1 MAQHLWSPIRALVV
15 VVCFALGVWLAFH
28 HPLAPIAAV
37 VVFVAWCAASYR
49 WPSIAF
55 AALPAIIPI
64 VDLAP
69 WTGWIVVEEF
79 DLVLLGTAAGTYASI
94 AFGPQEQLGR
104 RSSRLFHIFT
114 LLFLGSVLAA
124 LVIGVVAAFSELF
137 GSPALVFGGFGFLA
151 LAFSLAFQDI
161 LKNFIAGI
169 FMLLERPF
177 RLGDEI
183 TVDNHTGIVEN
194 IEMRATT
201 LRTSDGEQVITPN
214 SLVYTGTIINR
225 TRYPTRLFTLTA
237 KVPAGAALDGL
248 AERLEEQLKSRPDIV
263 KDPPPHVSLQPSLDG
278 GLTLEVRYWLD
289 YRRNDPLVVQA
300 SVGRQIYQA
309 IQSPTEPTSTGP
321 PRKAAGT

>member
-1 MAQHLWSPIRALVV
+1 MGAMW
-15 VVCFALGVWLAFH
+15 
-28 HPLAPIAAV
+28 
-37 VVFVAWCAASYR
+37 
-49 WPSIAF
+49 
-55 AALPAIIPI
+55 
-64 VDLAP
+64 
-69 WTGWIVVEEF
+69 GWIAEHWDEQWARFVEGLLLLLLGFVVASLVRRTLRKQLKRPHI
-79 DLVLLGTAAGTYASI
+79 DPQVALLVSRIAYLAAVLLGVI
-94 AFGPQEQLGR
+94 AF
-104 RSSRLFHIFT
+104 FT
-114 LLFLGSVLAA
+114 RW
-124 LVIGVVAAFSELF
+124 F

-151 LAFSLAFQDI
+151 LAVSLAFQDI

-201 LRTSDGEQVITPN
+201 LRTSEGEQVITPN

-248 AERLEEQLKSRPDIV
+248 AERVEEQLKSRPDIV
-263 KDPPPHVSLQPSLDG
+263 KDPPPHVGLQPSVDG

-289 YRRNDPLVVQA
+289 YRRNDPLTGQA
-300 SVGRQIYQA
+300 AVGRQIYQA
-309 IQSPTEPTSTGP
+309 IQSSADPTPTGP
-321 PRKAAGT
+321 SRKAAGT

>member
-1 MAQHLWSPIRALVV
+1 MGAMLGWVGEHWDEQWARFVEGLLLLVLSFILASIVRRTLRNQLKRPHIDQQVALLVSRI
-15 VVCFALGVWLAFH
+15 AF
-28 HPLAPIAAV
+28 LAV
-37 VVFVAWCAASYR
+37 VVLGV
-49 WPSIAF
+49 IAF
-55 AALPAIIPI
+55 
-64 VDLAP
+64 
-69 WTGWIVVEEF
+69 
-79 DLVLLGTAAGTYASI
+79 
-94 AFGPQEQLGR
+94 
-104 RSSRLFHIFT
+104 FT
-114 LLFLGSVLAA
+114 RW
-124 LVIGVVAAFSELF
+124 F

-161 LKNFIAGI
+161 LKNFIAGL

-201 LRTSDGEQVITPN
+201 LRTSEGEQVITPN

-237 KVPAGAALDGL
+237 KVPSGVVRDGL
-248 AERLEEQLKSRPDIV
+248 VERVEEQLKSRPDIA
-263 KDPPPHVSLQPSLDG
+263 KDPPPHVGLQPSVDG

-289 YRRNDPLVVQA
+289 YRRNDPLAVQT
-300 SVGRQIYQA
+300 SVGRQVYQA

-321 PRKAAGT
+321 SRKAAGT

>member
-1 MAQHLWSPIRALVV
+1 MGAMPTRGVSAWDTLRSYLPNSHDLFKVAVAILILVAFYLLARLVRLLASKWLRRVKADPQVALLVNR
-15 VVCFALGVWLAFH
+15 
-28 HPLAPIAAV
+28 I
-37 VVFVAWCAASYR
+37 VFLTS
-49 WPSIAF
+49 
-55 AALPAIIPI
+55 
-64 VDLAP
+64 
-69 WTGWIVVEEF
+69 
-79 DLVLLGTAAGTYASI
+79 
-94 AFGPQEQLGR
+94 
-104 RSSRLFHIFT
+104 
-114 LLFLGSVLAA
+114 
-124 LVIGVVAAFSELF
+124 LVIGVVTAFSGLF
-137 GSPALVFGGFGFLA
+137 GSPALVFGRFGFLA

-161 LKNFIAGI
+161 LKNFIAGL

-201 LRTSDGEQVITPN
+201 LRTSEGEQVITPN

-248 AERLEEQLKSRPDIV
+248 AERVEEQLKSRPDIA
-263 KDPPPHVSLQPSLDG
+263 KDPPPRVGLQPSLDG

-300 SVGRQIYQA
+300 AVGRHSYEV
-309 IQSPTEPTSTGP
+309 IQPATQPTS
-321 PRKAAGT
+321 AAPSRAGGTQTTRSL

>member
-1 MAQHLWSPIRALVV
+1 MGAMLTVV
-15 VVCFALGVWLAFH
+15 LGVVRLAAT
-28 HPLAPIAAV
+28 PAAT
-37 VVFVAWCAASYR
+37 
-49 WPSIAF
+49 PD
-55 AALPAIIPI
+55 
-64 VDLAP
+64 VDH
-69 WTGWIVVEEF
+69 
-79 DLVLLGTAAGTYASI
+79 LLGQSYLPT
-94 AFGPQEQLGR
+94 R
-104 RSSRLFHIFT
+104 DD
-114 LLFLGSVLAA
+114 LLKFAVAVLIVIVFYLAA
-124 LVIGVVAAFSELF
+124 RLTRSLARKELVRVKADPQVILLVSRITFLAGLLIGFIAGFTVLF

-151 LAFSLAFQDI
+151 LALSLAFQDI

-237 KVPAGAALDGL
+237 KVPLLRELGIGL
-248 AERLEEQLKSRPDIV
+248 VPFAPLGRGFLTGSVKRAEEYPES
-263 KDPPPHVSLQPSLDG
+263 
-278 GLTLEVRYWLD
+278 D